1 MTDGGN
7 SRGPE
12 RPVRSRSA
20 ATAISLRVVTQE
32 GMGDSTRRSQQHTC
46 LSRPRY
52 RLKVGLGHL
61 RGCEVRELRHPA
73 DKEQDSGNRGGA
85 NAMREAHEAAAYNQ
99 WLAGE
104 IHASIDDPRPGIR
117 HDEVM
122 AEMDADIAVLPE
134 KKRA

>member
-1 MTDGGN
+1 
-7 SRGPE
+7 
-12 RPVRSRSA
+12 
-20 ATAISLRVVTQE
+20 
-32 GMGDSTRRSQQHTC
+32 
-46 LSRPRY
+46 
-52 RLKVGLGHL
+52 
-61 RGCEVRELRHPA
+61 
-73 DKEQDSGNRGGA
+73 
-85 NAMREAHEAAAYNQ
+85 MREAHEAAAYNQ